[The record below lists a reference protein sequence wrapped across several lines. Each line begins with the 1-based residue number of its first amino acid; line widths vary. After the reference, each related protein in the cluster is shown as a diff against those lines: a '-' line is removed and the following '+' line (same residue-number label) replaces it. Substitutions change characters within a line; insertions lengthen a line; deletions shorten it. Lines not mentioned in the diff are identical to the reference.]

1 MPMLQWICQEEE
13 VDHLSNSRITKLR
26 AHPIPHNVRQ
36 RTNLL
41 LVLLNFIYFALE
53 PLSQLQANM
62 TQRILG

>member
-1 MPMLQWICQEEE
+1 MLQWICQEEE

-41 LVLLNFIYFALE
+41 GDCKYIHYCC
-53 PLSQLQANM
+53 
-62 TQRILG
+62 